1 MGTTPTRFGISSST
15 SSKNARLK
23 GVILAAG
30 YGTRFLPVTRVVPK
44 ELLPLGTRPALA
56 SVVDELAGAGVEEIL
71 VVTTRRKRTIEDW
84 FDRDPELEAACG
96 ADRLDYPNVRATFI
110 RQGEMG
116 GTGHALRLARTFAG
130 DAPILVAYPDDLF
143 DGDCSRLLA
152 ETWRQ
157 TGCSVLACGDLSGQ
171 DVSRYGVIDAA
182 PDSAGVLRVRDIVE
196 KPPAGTEPSHLVS
209 WGRYLYTPEIFPA
222 LEDTWRRHASGELY
236 ATDAIRALAEKGRV
250 VAKVIPFRRFDT
262 GEPLGYLQTVI
273 DTGLA
278 DPSLGA
284 PLRAWLKERL
294 R

>member
-1 MGTTPTRFGISSST
+1 MS
-15 SSKNARLK
+15 LK

-56 SVVDELAGAGVEEIL
+56 HVVDELVRAGIEEIL
-71 VVTTRRKRTIEDW
+71 VVTTRRKRAVEDW

-96 ADRLDYPNVRATFI
+96 IDRLSYPRVRATFV

-130 DAPILVAYPDDLF
+130 DDPIVVAYPDDLF
-143 DGDCSRLLA
+143 DGDCATLLA

-157 TGCSVLACGDLSGQ
+157 TGCSVLSCGDLGGQ

-182 PDSAGVLRVRDIVE
+182 PDAAGVLRVRGIVE
-196 KPPAGTEPSHLVS
+196 KPPPGTEPSHLVS
-209 WGRYLYTPEIFPA
+209 WGRYLYTPEIFPL
-222 LEDTWRRHASGELY
+222 LEDTWNRHHEKGELY

-250 VAKVIPFRRFDT
+250 VARVVPFTRFDT

-273 DTGLA
+273 ETGLR
-278 DPSLGA
+278 DPALGA
-284 PLRAWLKERL
+284 PLRSWLERRL
-294 R
+294 K